1 MSSGGVEM
9 KFSVHCQRHGRRC
22 NIPQRYTDG
31 SPTYVSLSRHWLSHT
46 HTRTHRRM
54 SANAFSRCV
63 IAWVRVFVLAEQCM
77 TFDWMYACGDSFY
90 VLLRHIWQNIHTYV
104 IKAARRPWQNAHRLC
119 HRLRTAAKPVKV
131 DFVYRQTAA
140 LLTEAL
146 INYGWVCWAPAKR

>member
-1 MSSGGVEM
+1 MVGVVI
-9 KFSVHCQRHGRRC
+9 FHRGTQAGARLTSLYHD
-22 NIPQRYTDG
+22 TD
-31 SPTYVSLSRHWLSHT
+31 WAT

-54 SANAFSRCV
+54 SANAFNRCV

-119 HRLRTAAKPVKV
+119 HRLRTAAKPVEV

-146 INYGWVCWAPAKR
+146 INYGWVCWAPAKRWNVVRWWYKGG